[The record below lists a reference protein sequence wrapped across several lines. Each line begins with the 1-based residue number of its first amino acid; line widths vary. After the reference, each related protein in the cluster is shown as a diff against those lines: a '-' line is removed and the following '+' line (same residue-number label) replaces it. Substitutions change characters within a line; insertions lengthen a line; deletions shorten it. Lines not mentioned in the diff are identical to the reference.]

1 MRKKGREK
9 KSLVGIL
16 LPALIGIATVFV
28 MCLTVKGAFEN
39 QIAEVNRW
47 QSQVIGTLDRS
58 RTNLAAEALRFA
70 ENNILFNV
78 LAKENPTNWDLSQVR
93 SELVLQYSGE
103 VGIESVLLVDWNSE
117 KVISDQ
123 QYRGISVSDY
133 DEDNDYCLQPL
144 LEKYHDYRNCFLSVE
159 VGVGEYRQFY
169 VYMTADHHLIIF
181 ELNIASINNLLLDIE
196 LAKILDTCVYY
207 NGIPFFYVGIPVTFK
222 DDDYQSM
229 WSGRQ
234 SWHVEGDIFQ
244 VFMRNDRT
252 ACLSKADTRLL
263 SGYIFVGIWLRLA
276 SILAAGVAVALV
288 LYRYLKRVD
297 FLKLQH
303 MLDMAMMKQRIE
315 EINRHAALVKAFAG
329 LNLQPDEFMAL
340 EVFFVG
346 DGDSGKNRARRCMIL
361 HLMDEHM
368 FEALDMQSGMELISD
383 RICEVCRHFS
393 MFEQLEIVKLN
404 HQMLAIIIA
413 EHTEVP
419 DADLLSVSRQLQ
431 ETIRKET
438 QLSVSIV
445 IGEPYEDSNDFVE
458 KVPELYRM
466 TEQTFFH
473 GTDCIILQNSFEEK
487 GIIPYPASIEQVIL
501 AELEKRNRE
510 RYEQQLGRFIERLEQ
525 TTPSI
530 ARCYLSVLATNIV
543 NYTRMGSN
551 PVDSQIV
558 QQIGSCETLG
568 EIKVILCEII
578 GETPEKIE
586 HKEAEFIRAVSE
598 LIETKFSDPDFCLS
612 DVAERLD
619 ITASYAGKK
628 FRNSFSKSFNAYMAE
643 FRVAKAAQL
652 LRTTNYKVK
661 EVGEQC
667 GFRTTAY
674 FVTIFKK
681 QMEVSPQEY
690 RESTADANI

>member
-1 MRKKGREK
+1 MKKGREK
-9 KSLVGIL
+9 RSLVGIL
-16 LPALIGIATVFV
+16 LPAMIGIVTVFL
-28 MCLTVKGAFEN
+28 MCFTVKSAYKS
-39 QIAEVNRW
+39 QITEVNRW
-47 QSQVIGTLDRS
+47 QSQVIDTLDRS
-58 RTNLAAEALRFA
+58 RTGLAAEALRFA
-70 ENNILFNV
+70 GNNTLLNI
-78 LAKENPTNWDLSQVR
+78 LAKENPTNRELRQVR

-103 VGIESVLLVDWNSE
+103 VEIESVLLVDWNAE

-123 QYRGISVSDY
+123 QFRGISVADY
-133 DEDNDYCLQPL
+133 DEEKGYCLQKL
-144 LEKYHDYRNCFLSVE
+144 LEKYRDDRNCFVSVE
-159 VGVGEYRQFY
+159 AGAGEYRQFY
-169 VYMTADHHLIIF
+169 VYMTADRHLVIF
-181 ELNIASINNLLLDIE
+181 ELNLASINGLLSDNE
-196 LAKILDTCVYY
+196 LTKILDTCVYY
-207 NGIPFFYVGIPVTFK
+207 DGIPFFYVGIPAVFE
-222 DDDYQSM
+222 DGDYQTMRS
-229 WSGRQ
+229 SRR
-234 SWHVEGDIFQ
+234 SWLAAGDTFR

-252 ACLSKADTRLL
+252 ACLSKIDTRLL
-263 SGYIFVGIWLRLA
+263 SGYIFVGVWLRLVLIMA
-276 SILAAGVAVALV
+276 TGVAVMLV

-297 FLKLQH
+297 FLNIQH
-303 MLDMAMMKQRIE
+303 TLDMAMMKQRIG

-329 LNLQPDEFMAL
+329 LDLQPDEFMAL

-346 DGDSGKNRARRCMIL
+346 DGDAGKNRARRCMIL
-361 HLMDEHM
+361 HLTDEHM
-368 FEALDMQSGMELISD
+368 FEALDIQSGKEPISD
-383 RICEVCRHFS
+383 RICEVCRRFS
-393 MFEQLEIVKLN
+393 MFEQVEIVKLN

-413 EHTEVP
+413 EQTEVS

-431 ETIRKET
+431 EMIRKET
-438 QLSVSIV
+438 QLSVSIA
-445 IGEPYEDSNDFVE
+445 IGEPYQDSNDFVE

-473 GTDCIILQNSFEEK
+473 GTDSIFLQNRFEEK

-543 NYTRMGSN
+543 NYTRLGAN

-568 EIKVILCEII
+568 EIKAILCEII
-578 GETPEKIE
+578 GETPEKVE

-598 LIETKFSDPDFCLS
+598 LIEAKYSDPDFCLS

-681 QMEVSPQEY
+681 QTEVSPQEY
-690 RESTADANI
+690 RESAADANI